1 MGDEDFDFFKRVIH
15 RWNELDNISRRL
27 MAGEIVTDAELNVRM
42 LTVIVDINYP
52 MADEW
57 SVEL

>member
-1 MGDEDFDFFKRVIH
+1 
-15 RWNELDNISRRL
+15 

-42 LTVIVDINYP
+42 LTVIEDINYP

-57 SVEL
+57 VVEL